1 MSKTSAP
8 RPASFAALVQQFF
21 TDYLVTQRAVSPR
34 TVASYRDALMLFLD
48 FAHKRLG
55 KSPTAL
61 RLSDIEPD
69 LILAFLDHLESQR
82 HNAVRSRNLGR
93 AAGGIRD
100 PEPRHLAPQGRRA
113 DAKHLGGTLATTI
126 ALA

>member
-1 MSKTSAP
+1 MGKTSAP

-61 RLSDIEPD
+61 RLSDI
-69 LILAFLDHLESQR
+69 
-82 HNAVRSRNLGR
+82 
-93 AAGGIRD
+93 
-100 PEPRHLAPQGRRA
+100 
-113 DAKHLGGTLATTI
+113 
-126 ALA
+126 